1 MYVVPF
7 NYVLHEI
14 NKCAWIIT
22 YIAFMYYRFIYI
34 YIYISYLLAVF
45 SFISLKK
52 KKIGLFI
59 SLKFE
64 LCTKHMRLLQT
75 I

>member
-34 YIYISYLLAVF
+34 YISYLLAVF

-52 KKIGLFI
+52 KFGLFI
-59 SLKFE
+59 RLKFE
-64 LCTKHMRLLQT
+64 LCMMHMRLPQT

>member
-34 YIYISYLLAVF
+34 YIYISYLLALF
-45 SFISLKK
+45 SFISFKK
-52 KKIGLFI
+52 KFGLFI

-64 LCTKHMRLLQT
+64 LCMMHMRLLQT

>member
-7 NYVLHEI
+7 NYLLHEK

-34 YIYISYLLAVF
+34 YISYLLAVF

-52 KKIGLFI
+52 KNFGLFI

>member
-34 YIYISYLLAVF
+34 YIYIFLICWLFLALSV
-45 SFISLKK
+45 
-52 KKIGLFI
+52 
-59 SLKFE
+59 
-64 LCTKHMRLLQT
+64 
-75 I
+75 